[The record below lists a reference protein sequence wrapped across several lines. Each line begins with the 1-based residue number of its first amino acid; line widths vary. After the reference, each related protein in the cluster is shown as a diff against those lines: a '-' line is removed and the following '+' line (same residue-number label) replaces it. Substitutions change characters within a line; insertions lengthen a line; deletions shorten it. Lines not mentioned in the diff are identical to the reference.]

1 MSLPVEMVSLYIYDF
16 MLKVFYY
23 FNVNLQQ
30 LLNCSGVQGT
40 RPAEVGKLM
49 VTNDAATLPIIWEG
63 LFLFWTDCGNWAEI
77 NITQK

>member
-63 LFLFWTDCGNWAEI
+63 LFSFWTDCGN
-77 NITQK
+77 